1 MLVFPSS
8 KQEYWANGMQNSDN
22 VSRRS
27 FLQLAGALSASSYL
41 RLTGAALAS
50 IAQSAYAADQDDR
63 AFLAL
68 SADEARDFAAMAA
81 RIIPTTDTPGATE
94 AGVIHFFDNAFA
106 EDMSGDLGHARA
118 GLAEF
123 NAALAASGHSGRF
136 DQLGANAQ
144 DDFLRSQES
153 GDFFGLV
160 REMTIF
166 GFFAMSSYG
175 GNKDHVG
182 WDLIGFEG
190 HHGVWTYPFG
200 HYDAEYAKETSR
212 GE

>member
-1 MLVFPSS
+1 
-8 KQEYWANGMQNSDN
+8 MQNPDE

-27 FLQLAGALSASSYL
+27 FLQLAGAFSTTSYL
-41 RLTGAALAS
+41 RLSGVALAT
-50 IAQSAYAADQDDR
+50 IAQSACSAEQKNN
-63 AFLAL
+63 AFLTL
-68 SADEARDFAAMAA
+68 GADEARDFAAIAA

-106 EDMSGDLGHARA
+106 SDMSDELSTARA
-118 GLAEF
+118 GLADF
-123 NAALAASGHSGRF
+123 NATLAKSGHSGRF
-136 DQLGANAQ
+136 DELTEDAQ
-144 DDFLRSQES
+144 DDFLRSHES

-175 GNKDHVG
+175 GNKDHTG

-190 HHGVWTYPFG
+190 HHGAWSYPFG
-200 HYDAEYAKETSR
+200 YYDAEYAKENSH

>member
-1 MLVFPSS
+1 
-8 KQEYWANGMQNSDN
+8 MQNSDN

-27 FLQLAGALSASSYL
+27 FLQLAGALSTSSYL
-41 RLTGAALAS
+41 RLTGAALAT

-63 AFLAL
+63 AFLTL
-68 SADEARDFAAMAA
+68 GADEARDFAAMAA

-94 AGVIHFFDNAFA
+94 AGVIHFFGNAFA

-175 GNKDHVG
+175 GNKNHVG

-190 HHGVWTYPFG
+190 HHGAWTYPFG
-200 HYDAEYAKETSR
+200 HYDAEYAKENSH

>member
-1 MLVFPSS
+1 
-8 KQEYWANGMQNSDN
+8 MQNSDK

-27 FLQLAGALSASSYL
+27 FLQLTGALSTTSYL
-41 RLTGAALAS
+41 RLSGAALAT
-50 IAQSAYAADQDDR
+50 IAQSACAAEQESS
-63 AFLAL
+63 AFLTL
-68 SADEARDFAAMAA
+68 GADEARDFAAIAA

-106 EDMSGDLGHARA
+106 GNMSGDLSTARA
-118 GLAEF
+118 GLADF
-123 NAALAASGHSGRF
+123 NAALAESGRAGRI
-136 DQLGANAQ
+136 DELVEDEQ
-144 DDFLRSQES
+144 DNFLRSQES
-153 GDFFGLV
+153 GEFFGLI

-175 GNKDHVG
+175 GNKDHVS

-190 HHGVWTYPFG
+190 HHGAWTYPFG
-200 HYDAEYAKETSR
+200 YYDTEYAKENSH

>member
-1 MLVFPSS
+1 
-8 KQEYWANGMQNSDN
+8 MQNSDN

-27 FLQLAGALSASSYL
+27 FLQLAGALSTSSYL
-41 RLTGAALAS
+41 RLTGAALATL
-50 IAQSAYAADQDDR
+50 AQSACAAEQEGA
-63 AFLAL
+63 AFLIL
-68 SADEARDFAAMAA
+68 SVDEARDFAAIAA

-94 AGVIHFFDNAFA
+94 AGVIHFFDKAFA
-106 EDMSGDLGHARA
+106 GDMSGNLSTARA
-118 GLAEF
+118 GLADF
-123 NAALAASGHSGRF
+123 NVALAESGRAGQF
-136 DQLGANAQ
+136 DELVEGEQ

-153 GDFFGLV
+153 GEFFGLV

-175 GNKDHVG
+175 GNKDHVS

-190 HHGVWTYPFG
+190 HHGAWTYPFG
-200 HYDAEYAKETSR
+200 HYDAEYAKENSH

>member
-1 MLVFPSS
+1 
-8 KQEYWANGMQNSDN
+8 MQNRDN

-27 FLQLAGALSASSYL
+27 FLQLSGALSASTYL
-41 RLTGAALAS
+41 RLTGVSLAALT
-50 IAQSAYAADQDDR
+50 QSACTAEQEGT
-63 AFLAL
+63 AFLVL
-68 SADEARDFAAMAA
+68 GADEARDFAALAA

-106 EDMSGDLGHARA
+106 GQMSGDLDEARSGLAAFNDALADSGHA
-118 GLAEF
+118 
-123 NAALAASGHSGRF
+123 GRF
-136 DQLGANAQ
+136 DELGEDAQ

-153 GDFFGLV
+153 GEFFGLV

-190 HHGVWTYPFG
+190 HHGGWTYPFG
-200 HYDAEYAKETSR
+200 HYDAEYAKENSH

>member
-1 MLVFPSS
+1 
-8 KQEYWANGMQNSDN
+8 MQNTDK
-22 VSRRS
+22 VSRRN
-27 FLQLAGALSASSYL
+27 FLQLAGALSTTSYL
-41 RLTGAALAS
+41 RLTGTALAT
-50 IAQSAYAADQDDR
+50 IAQSACAAEQESS
-63 AFLAL
+63 AFLTL
-68 SADEARDFAAMAA
+68 GADEARDFAAIAA

-106 EDMSGDLGHARA
+106 GDMSDDLSTARA
-118 GLAEF
+118 GLADF
-123 NAALAASGHSGRF
+123 NAALAESGHAGRF
-136 DQLGANAQ
+136 DELVEDAR
-144 DDFLRSQES
+144 DKFLRSQEA
-153 GDFFGLV
+153 GEFFGLV

-190 HHGVWTYPFG
+190 HHGAWTYPFG
-200 HYDAEYAKETSR
+200 HYDAEYAKENSH

>member
-1 MLVFPSS
+1 
-8 KQEYWANGMQNSDN
+8 MQNSDE

-41 RLTGAALAS
+41 RLSGAALATL
-50 IAQSAYAADQDDR
+50 AQSACAAEQQGA
-63 AFLAL
+63 AFLVL
-68 SADEARDFAAMAA
+68 GADEARDFAAIAA
-81 RIIPTTDTPGATE
+81 RIIPTTATPGATE
-94 AGVIHFFDNAFA
+94 AGVIHFFDHAFA
-106 EDMSGDLGHARA
+106 DSMSADLDTARA
-118 GLAEF
+118 GLADF
-123 NAALAASGHSGRF
+123 NASLAKSGLAGRF
-136 DQLGANAQ
+136 DQLSEDAQ
-144 DDFLRSQES
+144 DDFLRSQEQGS
-153 GDFFGLV
+153 FFAMA

-190 HHGVWTYPFG
+190 HHGAWTYPFG
-200 HYDAEYAKETSR
+200 HYDAEYAKENSH

>member
-1 MLVFPSS
+1 
-8 KQEYWANGMQNSDN
+8 MQNSDS

-27 FLQLAGALSASSYL
+27 FLQLAGALSTTSYL
-41 RLTGAALAS
+41 RLSGAALAT
-50 IAQSAYAADQDDR
+50 IAQSACSAEQESS
-63 AFLAL
+63 AFLTL
-68 SADEARDFAAMAA
+68 GADEARDFAAIAA
-81 RIIPTTDTPGATE
+81 RIIPTTETPGATE

-106 EDMSGDLGHARA
+106 GEMSGDLSTARA
-118 GLAEF
+118 GLADF
-123 NAALAASGHSGRF
+123 NAALAESGHSGRF
-136 DQLGANAQ
+136 DELTEDAQ
-144 DDFLRSQES
+144 DDFLRSHEA

-160 REMTIF
+160 REMTLF

-190 HHGVWTYPFG
+190 HHGAWSYPFG
-200 HYDAEYAKETSR
+200 HYDAEYTKENSH